1 MSTRGCVAAPQGR
14 LQRPEYTKWALP
26 NDRAFALM
34 GSMTRN
40 SRAGSDR
47 DRGITPPAR
56 WALTSAEVRV
66 VQTLATGLRPS
77 EMATT
82 LGLSVHTVRTHLKR
96 AMVKAGVHSQAA
108 LVARVY
114 SSGTRD

>member
-1 MSTRGCVAAPQGR
+1 
-14 LQRPEYTKWALP
+14 
-26 NDRAFALM
+26 
-34 GSMTRN
+34 
-40 SRAGSDR
+40 
-47 DRGITPPAR
+47 
-56 WALTSAEVRV
+56 
-66 VQTLATGLRPS
+66 
-77 EMATT
+77 MATT